1 MSESLPSTSVA
12 PKPDN
17 DLLFPNIPVQFQRLV
32 AEMQHATGSLL
43 QPESVDDR
51 PLHGT
56 TLYIATCTLE
66 TRFGTF
72 RTHIFQDIIDKH
84 YIIALAHG
92 DIDTAEVLYT
102 RLHSSCVTR
111 DRKSVV

>member
-1 MSESLPSTSVA
+1 MSEPLPATRLA
-12 PKPDN
+12 PKADN
-17 DLLFPNIPVQFQRLV
+17 DLLFPNIPAQFQRLV

-43 QPESVDDR
+43 RPESVDDR

-56 TLYIATCTLE
+56 TLYIATCSLD
-66 TRFGTF
+66 TRFGMF

-84 YIIALAHG
+84 YIIALAYG

-102 RLHSSCVTR
+102 RLHSS
-111 DRKSVV
+111 